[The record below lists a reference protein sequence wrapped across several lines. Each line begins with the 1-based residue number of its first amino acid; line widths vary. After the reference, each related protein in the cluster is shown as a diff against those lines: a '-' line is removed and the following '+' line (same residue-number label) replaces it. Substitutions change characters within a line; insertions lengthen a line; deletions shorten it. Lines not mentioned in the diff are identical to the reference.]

1 MKVYKSP
8 AQTVFGLA
16 SASRR
21 IWIAAIMYRK
31 EEILA
36 VQTLRNYIMATSVL
50 ASTSVAIIFG
60 LAAFISNLAK
70 ASEPA
75 PGSIFAFTTNNIF
88 GVKILLFMM
97 SHIVSFF
104 FLSQSLRFY
113 NHVCISVNVNVTE
126 DELAKLED
134 EAVVAYEHLDA
145 NSVGSMLNRGAL
157 FYTMAMRMY
166 YISFPLLA
174 WFADTWALG
183 ISTVILLCTLRFIDF
198 SEEKAPKISVFQKL
212 IGNQRGSSES
222 TRPAP
227 SSPATARTVVK
238 PRGLQFHKREPQP
251 KGNMDNNQMSHI
263 ISVQGL

>member
-145 NSVGSMLNRGAL
+145 NSVGK
-157 FYTMAMRMY
+157 
-166 YISFPLLA
+166 
-174 WFADTWALG
+174 
-183 ISTVILLCTLRFIDF
+183 
-198 SEEKAPKISVFQKL
+198 EKAPKISVFQKL